1 MSNDFIRDHLEE
13 IEELAEGDM
22 SSLDELGQLAAKD
35 YISNLKISK
44 QNGYTDANNNVLGFD
59 VEEVR
64 NQLNTLIDEISAQD
78 SQIEIG
84 ATVDV
89 SDVINK
95 LNQAAQAGQISAD
108 QIQAAL
114 NSIGY
119 TAELGSETARVPHS
133 YEITGSFDI
142 DGEQRGFSA
151 NYTSYEEVTVPTIN
165 GNTVRKA
172 GLSNS
177 VNAGNRTGGS
187 HTSGGNSGSGSGSS
201 KDKKNANDEIER
213 YHRIKNVLEDL
224 EHELNLIS
232 DAKDRAFGSA
242 KLKLIDKEIAQ
253 YKSLLSAQEEYLS
266 EIKANYASDQAIM
279 AGYGAVFDEN
289 GTIVNYTELMTAQ
302 LNKYNAALTDTAEEE
317 YENFKKALEL
327 YEESQDLYKEQM
339 EQWHEYRQAIFDA
352 QLEKIEYKLEFII
365 EIDDEELK
373 YLEYLLDELD
383 DAAYDSAEAIANLGK
398 QIDIANDKSQ
408 AYTNS
413 VQELMDV
420 ISPGNGENLYNQ
432 LLNGGLNYE
441 DLLNNTLLAD
451 EDFDSSKWLEDLQE
465 AYDGLIEQ
473 QEQFSELWDD
483 YIEKMEAFWD
493 EWKEKFDTE
502 EERLD
507 FLKEVASNYK
517 NLIDILGKDNLGIS
531 DATLARIDDVM
542 SSAAIEKAS
551 ASYQEYLKSKA
562 LYEEAIARDLD
573 PELID
578 YYKEAM
584 QEAYQDMQS
593 DQADAAQQLE
603 DEYTNAIDRIFEEW
617 EDGISGI
624 EDSLSDL
631 ANQFEMQ
638 NTIKDLY
645 LDTYDQAYQTA
656 KLTKDIAD
664 SIQDTDV
671 ISDKQELA
679 SLMDEINEK
688 QASGAKMSQYE
699 LDAYQKEYELL
710 LAKAALEDAQNAKN
724 QVRMTRDAEGN
735 MSYTYTA
742 DGNAISEAEDNYND
756 VAYQFA
762 QLNVGQINDAQQQVL
777 QLYQDMED
785 ALKEIDESDAERRQ
799 AVVDDYTT
807 QIEYWEDQMQIA
819 FDWNADLTEQ
829 TGYLQ

>member
-44 QNGYTDANNNVLGFD
+44 QNGYTDKNNNVLGFD

-142 DGEQRGFSA
+142 DGEQRGFTA

-542 SSAAIEKAS
+542 SRAAIEKAS
-551 ASYQEYLKSKA
+551 TSYQEYLKNKA
-562 LYEEAIARDLD
+562 LYEAAIARDLN
-573 PELID
+573 PEGID

-584 QEAYQDMQS
+584 QKAYQDMQS

-785 ALKEIDESDAERRQ
+785 ALEEIDRSDAERRQ
-799 AVVDDYTT
+799 AVADDYNT